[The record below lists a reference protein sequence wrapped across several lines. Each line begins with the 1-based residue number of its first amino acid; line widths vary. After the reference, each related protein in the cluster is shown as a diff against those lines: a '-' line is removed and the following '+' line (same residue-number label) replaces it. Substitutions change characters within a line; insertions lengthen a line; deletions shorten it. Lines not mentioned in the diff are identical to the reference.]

1 MAVVDIGGRRS
12 PAGTDRYRAATRKSL
27 LYEDV
32 ISMVEE
38 IIATEG
44 LEPGDM
50 LPTQAALA
58 KKAGVS
64 LITVRRALEELER
77 AGAVRRHQGL
87 GTFLARPR
95 MLAAPARP
103 GGLLAT
109 INGASGTADIRTELL
124 EIDRGT
130 PSVDVAAAL
139 QIPATS
145 TVWRVRRR
153 RLVDGRP
160 LILETAM
167 IPLAL
172 APELDHFAVALGGSL
187 FELLAERYGLE
198 DDFEEQLLEVV
209 SPDSEERRLLKL
221 TSHVQVVRL
230 RGRSVD
236 TTGKVFD
243 CFEHVYP
250 AADFIFSISGATS
263 RQIVE
268 GPDVRDWS
276 VSPLADASSPEA
288 PRARRGSG
296 AQKKER

>member
-12 PAGTDRYRAATRKSL
+12 AAGTDRVYRPAARKSL

-38 IIATEG
+38 IVASER

-58 KKAGVS
+58 KRAGVS

-77 AGAVRRHQGL
+77 VGAVRRHQGL

-95 MLAAPARP
+95 MVAAPARP

-109 INGASGTADIRTELL
+109 IDGADGPAEIRTEVL

-130 PSVDVAAAL
+130 PSVDVAVAL
-139 QIPATS
+139 QIASTA
-145 TVWRVRRR
+145 TVWKVRRR

-167 IPLAL
+167 IPLVL
-172 APELDHFAVALGGSL
+172 APELDRHAVELGGSL
-187 FELLAERYGLE
+187 YELLAERYGLE
-198 DDFEEQLLEVV
+198 DDYEDQLLEVV
-209 SPDSEERRLLKL
+209 SPNAEERRLLKL
-221 TSHVQVVRL
+221 TAHAQIVRL

-236 TTGKVFD
+236 PTGKVFD

-263 RQIVE
+263 RQIVQ
-268 GPDVRDWS
+268 GSDVRDWS
-276 VSPLADASSPEA
+276 VSPLAPASAGSAQVADPA
-288 PRARRGSG
+288 AGQKRAR
-296 AQKKER
+296 